1 MKELKSS
8 RNFDI
13 VNKVQVLFYQ
23 KEKFLE
29 VMKMHGVTEENIIE
43 SFDIQSNIKEMF

>member
-1 MKELKSS
+1 MKELKSVGHF
-8 RNFDI
+8 NI

-29 VMKMHGVTEENIIE
+29 VMKMHGITEENILE
-43 SFDIQSNIKEMF
+43 SFDFE